1 MPFDPLMQ
9 VDQQAQQIDQIREFV
24 IAGHG
29 NLQKVKDML
38 ATNPRLLNLPYR
50 WSENDSESAIQ
61 AAAQVGSSSVAQY
74 LLERGAP
81 LEICTAAMLGR
92 QADVLRRLDADPRES
107 NAVGAHG
114 IPLLPHAVWS
124 GSLELVRLV
133 YARGATAGSNLALH
147 NAVVTGNHE
156 IVQWLLANSEP
167 DLSSKN
173 FQGKTALEVA
183 QDRRDDRMV
192 YILKSKAMM
201 DRT

>member
-1 MPFDPLMQ
+1 MLMQ
-9 VDQQAQQIDQIREFV
+9 INRQALQSEQIREFV
-24 IAGHG
+24 IAAHG

-38 ATNPRLLNLPYR
+38 AINPQLLNLPYR

-61 AAAQVGSSSVAQY
+61 AAAQVGSSSVAEY

-92 QADVLRRLDADPRES
+92 QDDVLHRLDAVPRQS

-124 GSLELVRLV
+124 GNLELVRMV

-147 NAVVTGNHE
+147 NAVVRGHLE
-156 IVQWLLANSEP
+156 IAQWLIANAGP
-167 DLSSKN
+167 DLSSRN
-173 FQGKTALEVA
+173 FQGKTALEIA
-183 QDRRDDRMV
+183 QDRRDDKMIQ
-192 YILKSKAMM
+192 ILKPKAAM
-201 DRT
+201 DQM